1 MRVTWVQDEVDH
13 VIAFLAAPPIARRL
27 NASPVHLDGFTL
39 AFRATSQGTTSRSQ
53 LGTSRSRLAGR
64 CRCMRLLCRHL
75 PLPRDLTVEGSV
87 SSRLFLLRLL
97 QCPDRTRLRVGAMR
111 ARCNIRHLLRG
122 TAGLS
127 RTGRSRRRRSVR
139 INIALLHQSLSLQCH
154 GSLLRRLACR
164 VLLAPRILKSFVCFP

>member
-75 PLPRDLTVEGSV
+75 PLPRDLTKDVRDRIG
-87 SSRLFLLRLL
+87 LRCVDLA
-97 QCPDRTRLRVGAMR
+97 LRAKFGDDDDDD
-111 ARCNIRHLLRG
+111 
-122 TAGLS
+122 
-127 RTGRSRRRRSVR
+127 
-139 INIALLHQSLSLQCH
+139 
-154 GSLLRRLACR
+154 
-164 VLLAPRILKSFVCFP
+164 